1 MRMNRRGFLAHA
13 GFAAGGSI
21 CCGVPCEQDVR
32 YAQLPEDIQALYRP
46 DFAKALPDL
55 SLEDLI
61 EELCARG
68 VYAEGEFHVGRI
80 RKNAAGDP
88 LKAFGKFLYTE
99 SELLLYA
106 MVARLHD
113 RGQ

>member
-1 MRMNRRGFLAHA
+1 MNRRGFLAHA
-13 GFAAGGSI
+13 GFAAVGSLG
-21 CCGVPCEQDVR
+21 CGANCERDIR
-32 YAQLPEDIQALYRP
+32 YGELPGDIQALYRP
-46 DFAKALPDL
+46 DFVKAFPDL
-55 SLEDLI
+55 SLEALI

-68 VYAEGEFHVGRI
+68 VYAESEFHIGRI

-106 MVARLHD
+106 LVARLHECA
-113 RGQ
+113 Q